1 MILFFKSKNPEK
13 EIESLDKTLE
23 MLKKRY
29 ERKEISLTDFSKQ
42 GKKIGKKKRR
52 LLKQI
57 KY

>member
-29 ERKEISLTDFSKQ
+29 ERKEM
-42 GKKIGKKKRR
+42 
-52 LLKQI
+52 
-57 KY
+57 